1 MRQRIY
7 EVTQLTKV
15 IQFVCQFFIN
25 SVSKF
30 EDLFRCR
37 RFPLQ
42 RTLWPYTNSELAI
55 VIWQSSPLKCIENFS
70 IEDSVSKSLL
80 SYRSELLHLLLPT
93 LALQYLNLSEFDDDS
108 FQSVSFLGHFSHP
121 FKSCI
126 GSNSHTIRWMTF
138 GGRIIAHKY
147 VSRAQ
152 FPDCL
157 LDHPLRILFLSD
169 IRLQGDLCHL
179 GHWRC
184 PHF

>member
-1 MRQRIY
+1 MFL
-7 EVTQLTKV
+7 VATT
-15 IQFVCQFFIN
+15 
-25 SVSKF
+25 
-30 EDLFRCR
+30 
-37 RFPLQ
+37 
-42 RTLWPYTNSELAI
+42 TLSFNYMPPPKI
-55 VIWQSSPLKCIENFS
+55 SPLRIPSLNHFSHTDLNYCI
-70 IEDSVSKSLL
+70 
-80 SYRSELLHLLLPT
+80 YCCHT